1 MNDQGMAPRGP
12 ELGRWMFVAALLL
25 IGLGLYFAFAP
36 SSEAPAPPPAQEGQ

>member
-1 MNDQGMAPRGP
+1 MNDQRMTARGP

-36 SSEAPAPPPAQEGQ
+36 TSEPPARPPAQEGQ